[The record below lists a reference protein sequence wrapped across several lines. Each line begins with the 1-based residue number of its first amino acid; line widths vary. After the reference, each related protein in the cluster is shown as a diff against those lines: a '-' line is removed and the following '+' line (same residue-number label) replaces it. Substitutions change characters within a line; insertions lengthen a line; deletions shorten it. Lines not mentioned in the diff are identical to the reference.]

1 VTHRL
6 ASLAVRTALA
16 AAILIVAPPLA
27 ARAQDTT
34 PPRGVRIGLTY
45 DAGAKPAVA
54 VGTVRGPWGDTVRAI
69 IQRDLENGDRVE
81 VVGLP
86 GTPTEAAITQI
97 GTGVNYVVWKALGV
111 AAALQMTLL
120 PTGLHVAAHD
130 VAKRTVL
137 QARDFPVPGTPG
149 SADWRMALHA
159 ASDEVERWLTGTR
172 GIAASRILFVRGGRV
187 YLLDSDGWGEHA
199 ITESGIALSPAW
211 HPSGKIIA
219 YSTVNE
225 RGWRIMLRDASGG
238 PAHALGTT
246 PQGLNM
252 TPAFSADGDLAYAH
266 GDEEG
271 TDLYVVALQG
281 TAASGPARRI
291 TVGRG
296 TDNVSPTFSP
306 DGRRIAFTSGRIG
319 HPEVYVA
326 DADGANAELLT
337 PFAFGEEAYRSNPDW
352 SPDGRQVAY
361 QKQISGVFQVMVIG
375 LRDRAVRQVTSE
387 GRNED
392 PSWAPDGRHLVFS
405 STRTGVREL
414 FVLDVES
421 GRARQLTHG
430 AGSRIPAWSP
440 ELAPAP

>member
-6 ASLAVRTALA
+6 ASQAARTALA
-16 AAILIVAPPLA
+16 AALLTLA
-27 ARAQDTT
+27 ASSALRAQDTT

-69 IQRDLENGDRVE
+69 LMRDLDNGDRVE
-81 VVGLP
+81 VVGAP
-86 GTPTEAAITQI
+86 GTTAAAAITQV
-97 GTGVNYVVWKALGV
+97 GTGVNYVVWKAMGV
-111 AAALQMTLL
+111 AAALQMSLL
-120 PTGLHVAAHD
+120 PGALHVAAHD
-130 VAKRTVL
+130 VANRTVL
-137 QARDFPVPGTPG
+137 QARDFPVAGAPG
-149 SADWRMALHA
+149 SAEWRLGLHA
-159 ASDEVERWLTGTR
+159 AADEVERWLTGTR
-172 GIAASRILFVRGGRV
+172 GIAATRILFVRGGRV
-187 YLLDSDGWGEHA
+187 YVLDSDGWGERA
-199 ITESGIALSPAW
+199 LTESGISLSPAW
-211 HPSGKIIA
+211 HPSGRIIA

-225 RGWRIMLRDASGG
+225 RGWRIMLRETRGG

-252 TPAFSADGDLAYAH
+252 TPAFAADGELAYAH
-266 GDEEG
+266 GDEDG
-271 TDLYVVALQG
+271 TDLYVVPLSG
-281 TAASGPARRI
+281 TTASGPARRI

-306 DGRRIAFTSGRIG
+306 EGRRIAFTSGRIG

-361 QKQISGVFQVMVIG
+361 QKQMSGVFQVMVIG
-375 LRDRAVRQVTSE
+375 LRDRAVRQLTSE

-392 PSWAPDGRHLVFS
+392 PSWAPDGRHLVFGS
-405 STRTGVREL
+405 NRTGVREL

-430 AGSRIPAWSP
+430 AGARLPAWSP
-440 ELAPAP
+440 ALAPAP

>member
-1 VTHRL
+1 
-6 ASLAVRTALA
+6 
-16 AAILIVAPPLA
+16 
-27 ARAQDTT
+27 
-34 PPRGVRIGLTY
+34 
-45 DAGAKPAVA
+45 
-54 VGTVRGPWGDTVRAI
+54 
-69 IQRDLENGDRVE
+69 
-81 VVGLP
+81 
-86 GTPTEAAITQI
+86 
-97 GTGVNYVVWKALGV
+97 
-111 AAALQMTLL
+111 
-120 PTGLHVAAHD
+120 
-130 VAKRTVL
+130 
-137 QARDFPVPGTPG
+137 VPGTPG